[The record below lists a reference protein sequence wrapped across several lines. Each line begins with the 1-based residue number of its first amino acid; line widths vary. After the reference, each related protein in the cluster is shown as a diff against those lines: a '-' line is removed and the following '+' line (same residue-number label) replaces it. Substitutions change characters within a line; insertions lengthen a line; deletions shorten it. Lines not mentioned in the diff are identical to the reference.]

1 MGDDVQ
7 QTLAKQQKRAHMRDT
22 TGSHPKKSQI
32 AWHCLPP
39 VLGKENETE
48 SDTATE
54 IETDRQT
61 ETET

>member
-1 MGDDVQ
+1 
-7 QTLAKQQKRAHMRDT
+7 MRET
-22 TGSHPKKSQI
+22 TGAHPKKSQI

-54 IETDRQT
+54 IETDRDRDMT
-61 ETET
+61 RYADRTRP